1 MCHLRADE
9 VATIKQFHDDELCRH
24 GRHQR
29 CRRRQHVDHA
39 HHSRERQ
46 QRPHDHRRP
55 GPSRLPS
62 KTNTTTTAAD
72 TSTTAVPDTSV
83 LDTSVAGTS
92 DTSVP
97 APTTTVVPGATTTT
111 VAGNPTNTL
120 PDVPPESTG
129 YVSARGGS
137 ICKVGPSGGT
147 GEVFQDDATARII
160 SGSGWGVTVS
170 LRGGSSGEGVWNV
183 LASECYNATATCP
196 TRQLAIVLDGEVISA
211 PTVQQPSFTG
221 SVEITG
227 SFSEKEARNLAR
239 VLNSGSLPV
248 KLVTQD
254 VKTVSPT
261 LGKDSLHAAV
271 ISGLVGI
278 GLVLLFMALYYRLLG
293 LIVAAGLTVSG
304 ALIWTMVSFLSKTQ
318 GLALSL
324 AGIAG
329 LIVSVGVTVD
339 SYVVF
344 FERLKDEVRAGRSM
358 RNSAQRGFAGAWHT
372 IVVADLVSLI
382 GAAVLWYLSV
392 GDVRGFAFF
401 LGLSTLCDLVVA
413 YFFTRPAVLLLAR
426 TEWMARRKVMGIE
439 VSATGRYGMSTEVL
453 PNVRK
458 CAAAPAV
465 GCTTARPPST
475 STVAAG
481 GVSADPALLLVITIV
496 SMFASGLNLGLDFK
510 GGVSWEVPAAHL
522 TTTQAK
528 AVLDANGVD
537 STNAKIQELSSA
549 SGSQI
554 LVQVGDQPVAKRE
567 QIREAL
573 ATAAKVDAVSV
584 SVKAVGST
592 WGRSITEKAI
602 RALIIFLILVS
613 LFIAWRLEW
622 RMALAAIIAM
632 IHDVLISVGVYS
644 VFRFEVTPATV
655 VAFLTILGFSLYD
668 TIVVFDKVKDNTQH
682 YSDVAHAVRRRHQR
696 VDEPGADALDQHQP
710 RRRAARAVAADPRC
724 GRARRSHPAR
734 VRPGAAWSDC

>member
-1 MCHLRADE
+1 MRKKLIYSLVGILVLAFGGLIATLVAGNKPALGLDLQGGISITQQPVGPFNSASLDLAVDRIRARVDSLGVAEPEILRQGDAIIVNLPGVKNQQQAEQLVKVTGQVYLRPVLKDNQFGLPCVTSE
-9 VATIKQFHDDELCRH
+9 PKKTTPSNSTTTTSVATSGSGAVAGTTTTIPVSAAVSSTIAPTTTAA
-24 GRHQR
+24 G
-29 CRRRQHVDHA
+29 
-39 HHSRERQ
+39 
-46 QRPHDHRRP
+46 

-62 KTNTTTTAAD
+62 RANTTTSTAATSTTATPGSGAPTTVLGVPTSTVPSGAPTTTAA
-72 TSTTAVPDTSV
+72 
-83 LDTSVAGTS
+83 
-92 DTSVP
+92 
-97 APTTTVVPGATTTT
+97 
-111 VAGNPTNTL
+111 GNTLNTL
-120 PDVPPESTG
+120 PDVAPAATG

-137 ICKVGPSGGT
+137 ICKVGPAGGT
-147 GEVFQDDATARII
+147 GEVFVDDATARII

-170 LRGGSSGEGVWNV
+170 LRGGSNGEGVWNT
-183 LASECYNATATCP
+183 LAAECFNGTATCP

-227 SFSEKEARNLAR
+227 SFSEAEARNLAR

-261 LGKDSLHAAV
+261 LGKDSLHAAI

-278 GLVLLFMALYYRLLG
+278 GLVLLFMVLYYRLLG
-293 LIVAAGLTVSG
+293 LIVTAGLTVSG

-426 TEWMARRKVMGIE
+426 TEWMARRKIMGIE
-439 VSATGRYGMSTEVL
+439 VT
-453 PNVRK
+453 
-458 CAAAPAV
+458 
-465 GCTTARPPST
+465 
-475 STVAAG
+475 AAG
-481 GVSADPALLLVITIV
+481 G
-496 SMFASGLNLGLDFK
+496 
-510 GGVSWEVPAAHL
+510 AA
-522 TTTQAK
+522 
-528 AVLDANGVD
+528 
-537 STNAKIQELSSA
+537 
-549 SGSQI
+549 
-554 LVQVGDQPVAKRE
+554 
-567 QIREAL
+567 
-573 ATAAKVDAVSV
+573 
-584 SVKAVGST
+584 
-592 WGRSITEKAI
+592 
-602 RALIIFLILVS
+602 
-613 LFIAWRLEW
+613 
-622 RMALAAIIAM
+622 
-632 IHDVLISVGVYS
+632 
-644 VFRFEVTPATV
+644 
-655 VAFLTILGFSLYD
+655 
-668 TIVVFDKVKDNTQH
+668 
-682 YSDVAHAVRRRHQR
+682 
-696 VDEPGADALDQHQP
+696 
-710 RRRAARAVAADPRC
+710 
-724 GRARRSHPAR
+724 
-734 VRPGAAWSDC
+734 